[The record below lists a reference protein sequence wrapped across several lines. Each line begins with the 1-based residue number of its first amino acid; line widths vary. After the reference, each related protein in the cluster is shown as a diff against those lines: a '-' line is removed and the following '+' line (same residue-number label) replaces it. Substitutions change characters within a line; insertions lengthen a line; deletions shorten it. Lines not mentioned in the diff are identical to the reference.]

1 MSTEFGKKAKRCCSI
16 EHDRLVVE
24 LGNCDK
30 MDNDPSK
37 WHRCARVTSRKS
49 AARARACMLRK

>member
-1 MSTEFGKKAKRCCSI
+1 MSEKFAKKAKRYCST

-24 LGNCDK
+24 LENCDK
-30 MDNDPSK
+30 MANNPLK

-49 AARARACMLRK
+49 AARARDCMLRK